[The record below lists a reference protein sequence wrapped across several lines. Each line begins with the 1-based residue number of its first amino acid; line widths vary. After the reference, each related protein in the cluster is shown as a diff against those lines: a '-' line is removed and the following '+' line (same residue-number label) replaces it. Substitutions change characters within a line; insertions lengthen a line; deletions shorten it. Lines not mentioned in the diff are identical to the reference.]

1 MTRMNRL
8 KQNVCSFIGNTLAVK
23 KKKGE
28 KSCENG
34 EHKQD
39 NMLG

>member
-23 KKKGE
+23 KKGE